1 MRKLANCHDIDD
13 LRKAAKKRLPKTI
26 FDFLDGGADDEV
38 SLRHN
43 RYSFDQ
49 YTLVPDALTD
59 VSKINMSTEVM
70 GQKVSFPFILSPTG
84 MSRIFHHEGEKA
96 VARAA
101 AKAGLIYS
109 LSSNSSVSIEEIG
122 HLTTGPKW
130 FQIYVWKDRSLV
142 KLSLIHI

>member
-1 MRKLANCHDIDD
+1 MRKLTNCHDIGD

-38 SLRHN
+38 SMRQN

-84 MSRIFHHEGEKA
+84 MSRIFHH
-96 VARAA
+96 
-101 AKAGLIYS
+101 
-109 LSSNSSVSIEEIG
+109 
-122 HLTTGPKW
+122 
-130 FQIYVWKDRSLV
+130 
-142 KLSLIHI
+142 

>member
-1 MRKLANCHDIDD
+1 MRNLINCHDIYD

-49 YTLVPDALTD
+49 YTLVPAALTD
-59 VSKINMSTEVM
+59 VSKINMSAEVM

-84 MSRIFHHEGEKA
+84 MSKIFHHEGEKA

-101 AKAGLIYS
+101 AKAGR
-109 LSSNSSVSIEEIG
+109 
-122 HLTTGPKW
+122 
-130 FQIYVWKDRSLV
+130 FF
-142 KLSLIHI
+142 